1 MQLVDKR
8 RCNADEIGIVRLI
21 LRNSASCSRDDKY
34 DSVPYIKYS
43 VEPQQANRGEED
55 MASANLTSGKLQLQK
70 LIRELPK

>member
-8 RCNADEIGIVRLI
+8 RCNADEKGIGRFI
-21 LRNSASCSRDDKY
+21 LRNSASCGRDDKY
-34 DSVPYIKYS
+34 SRYS

>member
-8 RCNADEIGIVRLI
+8 RCNADEKGIGRLI

-34 DSVPYIKYS
+34 SSVQYS

-70 LIRELPK
+70 LIRELPQ